1 MARILVLSHYW
12 APENGVPQRRWTW
25 LTQVLHEN
33 GYSVSVVAPP
43 PHYNREV
50 TLSKRFASIG
60 KRLALR
66 IRGMHP
72 VEWGPA
78 GERIYRTTYLTGGSG
93 LTAKAANQGFVSLSM
108 LRTLRRQKAALES
121 NKPDIIVGTVP
132 ALPTAVVARIGAKIL
147 GVPYVIDL
155 RDAWPDLLNY
165 SDDWNS
171 GTGQSSWRE
180 RLFNK
185 GLRRAGFSVVSDAL
199 NKALDGAAGIIV
211 TSEDLGK
218 QLKREIPRR
227 TRGKQPNV
235 CTVRNV
241 FPLKSET
248 EKTSVS
254 VDAAG
259 ADRNHLNVLYA
270 GTLGRAQKLGNALE
284 AAALAK
290 KSGVN
295 VHLKLVGAGA
305 TKAALQEQAETLDV
319 DVDILPR
326 TDADALDE
334 HYQWADT
341 ALVHLADW
349 EPLRRAVPSK
359 TYELMEAGI
368 HICAAVDGETARLV
382 SDLEAGHTVAPE
394 NPKELADLWVHLARN
409 KNLLEV
415 SDRAA
420 KWVTEQRLQYA
431 PEVIVNFFDQILSR
445 QATESGK

>member
-25 LTQVLHEN
+25 LTQVLHDH
-33 GYSVSVVAPP
+33 GYSITVIAPP
-43 PHYNREV
+43 PHYDREV
-50 TLSKRFASIG
+50 AFARRLVSIG
-60 KRLALR
+60 SRVATKV
-66 IRGMHP
+66 RGLSR
-72 VEWGPA
+72 VEDGFS
-78 GERIYRTTYLTGGSG
+78 GERIYRTAYLTGGSG
-93 LTAKAANQGFVSLSM
+93 LTSKALNQGFVALST
-108 LRTLRRQKAALES
+108 LWTLRHRKTKRKLA
-121 NKPDIIVGTVP
+121 KPDIIVGTVP

-218 QLKREIPRR
+218 QLQWEIPRR

-259 ADRNHLNVLYA
+259 TDRNHLNVLYA

-290 KSGVN
+290 KSGVD

-394 NPKELADLWVHLARN
+394 NPKELADLWIHLARN

>member
-1 MARILVLSHYW
+1 
-12 APENGVPQRRWTW
+12 
-25 LTQVLHEN
+25 
-33 GYSVSVVAPP
+33 
-43 PHYNREV
+43 
-50 TLSKRFASIG
+50 
-60 KRLALR
+60 
-66 IRGMHP
+66 
-72 VEWGPA
+72 VEDGFS
-78 GERIYRTTYLTGGSG
+78 GERIYRTAYLTGGSG
-93 LTAKAANQGFVSLSM
+93 LTSKALNQGFVALST
-108 LRTLRRQKAALES
+108 LWTLRHRKTKRKLA
-121 NKPDIIVGTVP
+121 KPDIIVGTVP

-218 QLKREIPRR
+218 QLQREIPRR

-259 ADRNHLNVLYA
+259 TDRDHLNVLYA

-290 KSGVN
+290 KSGVD

-305 TKAALQEQAETLDV
+305 TKAALQKQAETLDV

-394 NPKELADLWVHLARN
+394 NPKELADLWIHLARN